1 MILLLGRNEKI
12 DMAEELFSQVLEK
25 GLKPDTRMCGEMIGA
40 YLQAGMTEKAM
51 EIYGSMKEW
60 GCSPDKFTFTVL
72 ITNLERNGQQQ
83 HQQLLESL
91 KQDCLHY
98 VEFPDKFL
106 QQLQQDKVRLCIR
119 TSFVGTHI
127 FFLFYK

>member
-1 MILLLGRNEKI
+1 MIMLLGRNKKI

-25 GLKPDTRMCGEMIGA
+25 GLKPDSRMCGEMIGV
-40 YLQAGMTEKAM
+40 YLQVGMTEKAM
-51 EIYGSMKEW
+51 EIYGSMKKW

-72 ITNLERNGQQQ
+72 ITNLERNGQ

-91 KQDCLHY
+91 KQDCLDH

-106 QQLQQDKVRLCIR
+106 KQLQQDKLPVQGDVDGSCC
-119 TSFVGTHI
+119 SK
-127 FFLFYK
+127 YYY